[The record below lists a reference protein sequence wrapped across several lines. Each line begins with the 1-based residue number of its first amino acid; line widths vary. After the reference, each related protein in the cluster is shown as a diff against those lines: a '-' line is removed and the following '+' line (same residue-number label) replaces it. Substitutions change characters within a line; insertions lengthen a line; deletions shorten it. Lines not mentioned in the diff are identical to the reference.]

1 MRLLVGSDLH
11 NNARAKAWFCDLAEE
26 TKPDVVIF
34 LGDFI
39 TFEPL
44 NFAKEVLTDLASLQT
59 KVLVVPGNC
68 DPRDVLLQIDK
79 TEGVMNLHNARV
91 EIGGVHFVGK
101 GGSITCPSP
110 TPFESPDEGFA
121 DSLEPLMKDLVV
133 LVLHQPV
140 YGYRDRVNGDRSVG
154 SLSLARLA
162 ALNQPR
168 LVLSGHIHEA
178 KGMDVHNHTYFI
190 NPGPLLDMNAAV
202 IDFNERVEVC
212 FRKGEE

>member
-1 MRLLVGSDLH
+1 MRLLVGTDLH
-11 NNARAKAWFCDLAEE
+11 NNARAKAWFCDLADE
-26 TKPDVVIF
+26 TKPDIVVF

-44 NFAKEVLTDLASLQT
+44 NFAKEVLADLASFQT
-59 KVLVVPGNC
+59 KVLIVPGNC

-79 TEGVMNLHNARV
+79 TDGVVNLHNTRV
-91 EIGGVHFVGK
+91 EIDGVRFAGK

-121 DSLEPLMKDLVV
+121 DSLEPMMNELDV

-140 YGYRDRVNGDRSVG
+140 LGYRDKVNGDRSVG
-154 SLSLARLA
+154 SQSLAKLV
-162 ALNQPR
+162 ALNHPR

-190 NPGPLLDMNAAV
+190 NPGPLLEMNAAV
-202 IDFNERVEVC
+202 IEFNRRVEVC